1 MQHLG
6 RAYLYNMEYLCYCIE
21 VSTSLSSHKEGWFYA
36 IIERTVYLKGLLGA
50 A

>member
-1 MQHLG
+1 MQRLG

-21 VSTSLSSHKEGWFYA
+21 VSTSLSSHKERMVLCN
-36 IIERTVYLKGLLGA
+36 IERTVYLKGLLGA